1 MQAKIF
7 DGVTINKDAPLVVDV
22 AGGFGHD
29 LRIVKDKLPSVAK
42 GQLVLEDQ
50 ASVIDTIPD
59 DLRDADIEYVKH
71 NFFTPQPIKGARV
84 YTLKSILHDWP
95 DDKAIE
101 ILRSITSGMT
111 PGYSKIWLLE
121 GIVPETNASL
131 CLAGMDITMMVF
143 LGALERTKRQ
153 WYELLEEA
161 GLGVV
166 DVATRPDGYGVVEAM
181 LKV

>member
-1 MQAKIF
+1 
-7 DGVTINKDAPLVVDV
+7 
-22 AGGFGHD
+22 
-29 LRIVKDKLPSVAK
+29 
-42 GQLVLEDQ
+42 
-50 ASVIDTIPD
+50 
-59 DLRDADIEYVKH
+59 
-71 NFFTPQPIKGARV
+71 V

-153 WYELLEEA
+153 WYELLE
-161 GLGVV
+161 LDLYHVSY
-166 DVATRPDGYGVVEAM
+166 RN
-181 LKV
+181 